1 MRTTAAWWKF
11 ALALLTLPGVAAS
24 QSSHKTRSLVINGH
38 SGDAIIY
45 QIDGKSFVDLET
57 LVRIGN
63 GSISFSGDQV
73 VLSLPAADSAVGTAV
88 ASRADT
94 PGLSS
99 DFMRD
104 SVQTLAVIKD
114 WTNTLAYAAQH
125 GVPGDGSRV
134 VLFHDRGAEALRLAT
149 VSATSDSDHSALQL
163 LTDHFNNV
171 SAWSDKLVRERRSMD
186 TGKYSMSQNAL
197 SGDENYQK
205 ISKCTKFLGT
215 MLPSGQFQDEYSC
228 H

>member
-24 QSSHKTRSLVINGH
+24 QSNHKTRSLVINGH
-38 SGDAIIY
+38 TGDAIIY

-73 VLSLPAADSAVGTAV
+73 VLSLPAADSGAVTTEAP
-88 ASRADT
+88 RANN
-94 PGLSS
+94 PGLST
-99 DFMRD
+99 DFMRA

-114 WTNTLAYAAQH
+114 WTNTLVYAAQH

-134 VLFHDRGAEALRLAT
+134 VVFHDRGAEALRLAT
-149 VSATSDSDHSALQL
+149 VSATSDADQSALQL
-163 LTDHFNNV
+163 LTNHFNNV
-171 SAWSDKLVRERRSMD
+171 SAWSDKLVGERRSMD

-197 SGDENYQK
+197 SSDETYQR
-205 ISKCTKFLGT
+205 ISKCAKFLGT
-215 MLPSGQFQDEYSC
+215 MLPSGHFQDEYSC